1 MAEVD
6 VYMALAEARK
16 KHPQQRL
23 GQLIWNAMA
32 LSKQWRAPEANQLFY
47 IEDEKL
53 SSALEKMEYK
63 PTKPQN
69 KKGSSEADSKL
80 MHEIILDNLPLFH
93 MLADNGKTR
102 QKKPE
107 S

>member
-1 MAEVD
+1 MLI
-6 VYMALAEARK
+6 ALAEAHK

-32 LSKQWRAPEANQLFY
+32 LNNHWRAPEATQPFQIDDRQLVAALDNM
-47 IEDEKL
+47 EHKPKKL
-53 SSALEKMEYK
+53 
-63 PTKPQN
+63 QN
-69 KKGSSEADSKL
+69 KSGSSEADLKL
-80 MHEIILDNLPLFH
+80 IDEIILDNLPLFH

-102 QKKPE
+102 RKKPA